1 MEKKENEVKVARI
14 YITEGDHKVRSLMS
28 MLHDEEKVSGVTV
41 FRGISGFGKSGKMHS
56 SDLLDLLGSLPVV
69 IEFFDSPEKV
79 DKILAHLESEIE
91 PGHII
96 TWLANKI

>member
-1 MEKKENEVKVARI
+1 MAKKENEVKVARI

-28 MLHDEEKVSGVTV
+28 MLHDEEKVNGVTV

-56 SDLLDLLGSLPVV
+56 SDLLDLLGRLPVV

-79 DKILAHLESEIE
+79 DKILNDLESEVE